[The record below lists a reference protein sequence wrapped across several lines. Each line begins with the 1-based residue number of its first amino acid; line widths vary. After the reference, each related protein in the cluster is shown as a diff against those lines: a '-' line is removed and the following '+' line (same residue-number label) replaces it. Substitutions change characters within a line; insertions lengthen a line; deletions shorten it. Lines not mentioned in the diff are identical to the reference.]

1 MSSCRPRSRSL
12 ALCCVCAASQCATR
26 CMFHIPAAVALC
38 GTLQRTHRSTR
49 TVSPKRYG
57 LHSPDLRF
65 ALSDFLGFPSASP
78 VSRRILRTQRFQRHI
93 CRSADATSLKSVCQ
107 TVGSTVARTVRRLIR
122 SIQIDTH
129 RRSAL
134 TRKVSSFPCEHAAR
148 CWDSLEW
155 DPLHPS
161 LTPPPRFVASVKT
174 QSGAIRRKVQLY
186 AARVRPSRP
195 SHR

>member
-1 MSSCRPRSRSL
+1 MCAPHRSAPPGVCFIYRPRWP
-12 ALCCVCAASQCATR
+12 CVAHFSGLIGAHGPSPQSV
-26 CMFHIPAAVALC
+26 MGYIPRIC
-38 GTLQRTHRSTR
+38 
-49 TVSPKRYG
+49 
-57 LHSPDLRF
+57 DLRYPIS
-65 ALSDFLGFPSASP
+65 LDFRVPSASP

>member
-122 SIQIDTH
+122 SIQIDLH
-129 RRSAL
+129 IAAL
-134 TRKVSSFPCEHAAR
+134 H
-148 CWDSLEW
+148 SLEKFQVFRVST
-155 DPLHPS
+155 LLGVGTPS
-161 LTPPPRFVASVKT
+161 SGTLCTPR
-174 QSGAIRRKVQLY
+174 
-186 AARVRPSRP
+186 
-195 SHR
+195 SHHRHAL